1 VLAHNLYLTNTGWN
15 YMGGMKKKPVGS
27 GARNKESSTSSSS
40 SQAQSQAQKKED
52 SKKSSGSK
60 QKLSVA
66 IEETADRRALQNMKA
81 ITVQALARNLGVK
94 ISVANSF
101 LRAMEARGLVK
112 LAGGYSGH
120 RIYQTVV
127 Q

>member
-1 VLAHNLYLTNTGWN
+1 
-15 YMGGMKKKPVGS
+15 MGGMKKKPVGS
-27 GARNKESSTSSSS
+27 NAKNKDSTTASGSN
-40 SQAQSQAQKKED
+40 QAQSQAQKKED

-60 QKLSVA
+60 QRLSVA
-66 IEETADRRALQNMKA
+66 IEEAAGRKALQNMKA

-101 LRAMEARGLVK
+101 IRTMEARGSVK

-120 RIYQTVV
+120 RIYQPVV

>member
-1 VLAHNLYLTNTGWN
+1 
-15 YMGGMKKKPVGS
+15 MGGVKKRPVGS
-27 GARNKESSTSSSS
+27 NAKNKDSTTASSSK
-40 SQAQSQAQKKED
+40 QTQSQTQNKED
-52 SKKSSGSK
+52 SKKSSGGR

-66 IEETADRRALQNMKA
+66 IEETAGRKALQNMKA

-101 LRAMEARGLVK
+101 IRTMETRGSVK

-120 RIYQTVV
+120 RIYQLV

>member
-1 VLAHNLYLTNTGWN
+1 
-15 YMGGMKKKPVGS
+15 MKKKPVGS
-27 GARNKESSTSSSS
+27 GAKNKDSSTPSSS
-40 SQAQSQAQKKED
+40 SQAQSQAQKKDD
-52 SKKSSGSK
+52 SKKLSGSK

-66 IEETADRRALQNMKA
+66 IEEAAGRRALQNMKA

-101 LRAMEARGLVK
+101 VRTMEARGLVK

-120 RIYQTVV
+120 RIYQPVV

>member
-1 VLAHNLYLTNTGWN
+1 
-15 YMGGMKKKPVGS
+15 MGGVKKRPVGS
-27 GARNKESSTSSSS
+27 SAKNKDSTTASSSN
-40 SQAQSQAQKKED
+40 QAQSQTQKKED
-52 SKKSSGSK
+52 SKKSSGSR

-66 IEETADRRALQNMKA
+66 IEETAGRKALQNMKA

-101 LRAMEARGLVK
+101 IRTMETRGSVK

-120 RIYQTVV
+120 RIYQLV

>member
-1 VLAHNLYLTNTGWN
+1 VLAYNLYLTNTGWN

-66 IEETADRRALQNMKA
+66 IEETAGRRALQNMKA

>member
-1 VLAHNLYLTNTGWN
+1 
-15 YMGGMKKKPVGS
+15 MGGVKKRPVGS
-27 GARNKESSTSSSS
+27 NAKNKDSTTASSSN
-40 SQAQSQAQKKED
+40 QAQSQTQKKED
-52 SKKSSGSK
+52 SKKSSGSR

-66 IEETADRRALQNMKA
+66 IEETAGRKALQNMKA

-101 LRAMEARGLVK
+101 IRNMETRGSVK

-120 RIYQTVV
+120 RIYQLV

>member
-1 VLAHNLYLTNTGWN
+1 
-15 YMGGMKKKPVGS
+15 MKKRPVGS
-27 GARNKESSTSSSS
+27 NAKNKDSTTASSSN
-40 SQAQSQAQKKED
+40 QAQSQTQKKED
-52 SKKSSGSK
+52 SKKSSGSR

-66 IEETADRRALQNMKA
+66 IEETAGRKALQNMKA

-101 LRAMEARGLVK
+101 IRTMETRGSVK

-120 RIYQTVV
+120 RIYQLV

>member
-1 VLAHNLYLTNTGWN
+1 
-15 YMGGMKKKPVGS
+15 MGGVKKRPVGS
-27 GARNKESSTSSSS
+27 NAKNKDSTTASSSN
-40 SQAQSQAQKKED
+40 QAQSQTQKKED
-52 SKKSSGSK
+52 SKKSSGSR

-66 IEETADRRALQNMKA
+66 IEETAGRKALQNMKA

-101 LRAMEARGLVK
+101 IRTMETRGSVK
-112 LAGGYSGH
+112 VAGGYSGH
-120 RIYQTVV
+120 RIYQLV

>member
-1 VLAHNLYLTNTGWN
+1 
-15 YMGGMKKKPVGS
+15 MGGAKKKPLGTGAKNKNSATASGS
-27 GARNKESSTSSSS
+27 NQV
-40 SQAQSQAQKKED
+40 QAQSQKKEE
-52 SKKSSGSK
+52 SKKSSGGR

-66 IEETADRRALQNMKA
+66 IDESAGRKAFQNMKA
-81 ITVQALARNLGVK
+81 VTAQALARTLAVK

-101 LRAMEARGLVK
+101 LRSMEAKGLVK

-120 RIYQTVV
+120 RVYQPIV

>member
-1 VLAHNLYLTNTGWN
+1 
-15 YMGGMKKKPVGS
+15 MGGVKKRPVGS
-27 GARNKESSTSSSS
+27 SAKNKDSTTASSSN
-40 SQAQSQAQKKED
+40 QAQSQTQKKED
-52 SKKSSGSK
+52 SKKSSGGR

-66 IEETADRRALQNMKA
+66 IEETAGRKALQNMKA

-101 LRAMEARGLVK
+101 IRNLETRGSVK

-120 RIYQTVV
+120 RIYQ
-127 Q
+127 

>member
-1 VLAHNLYLTNTGWN
+1 
-15 YMGGMKKKPVGS
+15 MGGAKKKPVGS
-27 GARNKESSTSSSS
+27 NTKNKDSTTASSSN
-40 SQAQSQAQKKED
+40 QAQSQTQKKED
-52 SKKSSGSK
+52 SKKSSRGR

-66 IEETADRRALQNMKA
+66 IEETAGTKALQNMKA

-101 LRAMEARGLVK
+101 IRTMETRGSVK

-120 RIYQTVV
+120 RIYQLV

>member
-1 VLAHNLYLTNTGWN
+1 
-15 YMGGMKKKPVGS
+15 MGGVKKRPVGS
-27 GARNKESSTSSSS
+27 SAKNKDSTTASSSN
-40 SQAQSQAQKKED
+40 QAQSQTQKKED
-52 SKKSSGSK
+52 TKKSSGGR

-66 IEETADRRALQNMKA
+66 IEETAGRKALQNMKA

-101 LRAMEARGLVK
+101 IRNLETRGSVK

-120 RIYQTVV
+120 RIYQLV

>member
-1 VLAHNLYLTNTGWN
+1 
-15 YMGGMKKKPVGS
+15 MGGVKKRPVGS
-27 GARNKESSTSSSS
+27 SAKNKDSTTASSSN
-40 SQAQSQAQKKED
+40 QAQTQTQKKED
-52 SKKSSGSK
+52 SKKSSGGR

-66 IEETADRRALQNMKA
+66 IEETAGRKALQNMKA

-101 LRAMEARGLVK
+101 IRNMETRGSVK

-120 RIYQTVV
+120 RIYQLV

>member
-1 VLAHNLYLTNTGWN
+1 MAQ
-15 YMGGMKKKPVGS
+15 KKRPVGS
-27 GARNKESSTSSSS
+27 NAKNKDSTTASSSN
-40 SQAQSQAQKKED
+40 QAQSQTQKKED
-52 SKKSSGSK
+52 SKKSSGSR

-66 IEETADRRALQNMKA
+66 IEETAGRKALQNMKA

-101 LRAMEARGLVK
+101 IRTMETRGSVK

-120 RIYQTVV
+120 RIYQLV

>member
-1 VLAHNLYLTNTGWN
+1 
-15 YMGGMKKKPVGS
+15 MGGVNKKSLGS
-27 GARNKESSTSSSS
+27 SARNKDSTTASGSN
-40 SQAQSQAQKKED
+40 QAQSQVQKKED

-66 IEETADRRALQNMKA
+66 IEEAAGRRAMQNMKS

-101 LRAMEARGLVK
+101 IRNMEARGTVK
-112 LAGGYSGH
+112 LVGGYSGH
-120 RIYQTVV
+120 RIYQPIV

>member
-1 VLAHNLYLTNTGWN
+1 
-15 YMGGMKKKPVGS
+15 MGGAKKRPVGS
-27 GARNKESSTSSSS
+27 NTKIKDSTTASSSN
-40 SQAQSQAQKKED
+40 QAQSQTQKKED
-52 SKKSSGSK
+52 SKKSSGGR

-66 IEETADRRALQNMKA
+66 IEETAGRKALQNMKA

-101 LRAMEARGLVK
+101 IRTMETRGSVK
-112 LAGGYSGH
+112 FAGGYSGH
-120 RIYQTVV
+120 RIYQLV

>member
-1 VLAHNLYLTNTGWN
+1 
-15 YMGGMKKKPVGS
+15 MGGAKKRPVGS
-27 GARNKESSTSSSS
+27 SAKNKDSNPASGSN
-40 SQAQSQAQKKED
+40 QAQSQTQKKED
-52 SKKSSGSK
+52 SKKSMGSK

-66 IEETADRRALQNMKA
+66 IEETAGRKALQNMKA
-81 ITVQALARNLGVK
+81 ITIQALARNLGVK

-101 LRAMEARGLVK
+101 IRNMETKGSVK

-120 RIYQTVV
+120 RIYQFV

>member
-1 VLAHNLYLTNTGWN
+1 
-15 YMGGMKKKPVGS
+15 MGGAKKRPVGS
-27 GARNKESSTSSSS
+27 NAKNKDSTTASSS
-40 SQAQSQAQKKED
+40 SQAQFQTQKKED
-52 SKKSSGSK
+52 SKKSSGGR

-66 IEETADRRALQNMKA
+66 IEEMAGKKALQNMKA

-101 LRAMEARGLVK
+101 IRTMEIRGSVK

-120 RIYQTVV
+120 RIYQLV

>member
-1 VLAHNLYLTNTGWN
+1 
-15 YMGGMKKKPVGS
+15 MGGVKKRPVGS
-27 GARNKESSTSSSS
+27 NAKNKDSTTASSSN
-40 SQAQSQAQKKED
+40 QAQSQTQKKED
-52 SKKSSGSK
+52 SKKSSGGR

-66 IEETADRRALQNMKA
+66 IEETAGRKALQNMKA

-101 LRAMEARGLVK
+101 IRNMETRGSVK

-120 RIYQTVV
+120 RIYQLV

>member
-1 VLAHNLYLTNTGWN
+1 
-15 YMGGMKKKPVGS
+15 MGGVKKRPVGS
-27 GARNKESSTSSSS
+27 SAKNKDSTTASSSN
-40 SQAQSQAQKKED
+40 QAQSQTQKKED
-52 SKKSSGSK
+52 SKKSSGGR

-66 IEETADRRALQNMKA
+66 IEETAGRKALQNMKA
-81 ITVQALARNLGVK
+81 ITVQAFARNLGVK

-101 LRAMEARGLVK
+101 IRTMETRGSVK

-120 RIYQTVV
+120 RIYQLV

>member
-1 VLAHNLYLTNTGWN
+1 
-15 YMGGMKKKPVGS
+15 MGGVKKRPVS
-27 GARNKESSTSSSS
+27 SNSKNKDSTTASSSN
-40 SQAQSQAQKKED
+40 QAQSQTQKKED
-52 SKKSSGSK
+52 SKKSSGSR

-66 IEETADRRALQNMKA
+66 IEETAGRKALQNMKA

-101 LRAMEARGLVK
+101 IRTMETRGSVK
-112 LAGGYSGH
+112 FAGGYSGH
-120 RIYQTVV
+120 RIYQLV

>member
-1 VLAHNLYLTNTGWN
+1 
-15 YMGGMKKKPVGS
+15 MGGAKKRPVGS
-27 GARNKESSTSSSS
+27 NAKNKDSTTASSS
-40 SQAQSQAQKKED
+40 SQAQSQTQKKED
-52 SKKSSGSK
+52 SKKSSGGR

-66 IEETADRRALQNMKA
+66 IEETAGKKALQNMKA

-101 LRAMEARGLVK
+101 IRTMETRGSVK

-120 RIYQTVV
+120 RIYQLV

>member
-1 VLAHNLYLTNTGWN
+1 
-15 YMGGMKKKPVGS
+15 MGGAKKRPVGS
-27 GARNKESSTSSSS
+27 SAKNKDSNTASGSN
-40 SQAQSQAQKKED
+40 QAQTQKKED
-52 SKKSSGSK
+52 SKKSFGSK

-66 IEETADRRALQNMKA
+66 IEEAAGRKALQNMKA

-101 LRAMEARGLVK
+101 IRTMETKGSVK

-120 RIYQTVV
+120 RIYQFV

>member
-1 VLAHNLYLTNTGWN
+1 
-15 YMGGMKKKPVGS
+15 MGGAKKRPVGS
-27 GARNKESSTSSSS
+27 NAKNKDSTTASSSN
-40 SQAQSQAQKKED
+40 QAQSQTQKKED
-52 SKKSSGSK
+52 SKKSSGGR

-66 IEETADRRALQNMKA
+66 IEETAGRKALQNMKA

-101 LRAMEARGLVK
+101 IRTMETRGSVK

-120 RIYQTVV
+120 RIYQLV

>member
-1 VLAHNLYLTNTGWN
+1 
-15 YMGGMKKKPVGS
+15 MGGVKKRPVVS
-27 GARNKESSTSSSS
+27 NAKNKDSTTASSSN
-40 SQAQSQAQKKED
+40 QAQSQTQKKED
-52 SKKSSGSK
+52 SKKSSGSR

-66 IEETADRRALQNMKA
+66 IEETAGRKALQNMKA

-101 LRAMEARGLVK
+101 IRTMETRGSVK
-112 LAGGYSGH
+112 VAGGYSGH
-120 RIYQTVV
+120 RIYQLV

>member
-1 VLAHNLYLTNTGWN
+1 
-15 YMGGMKKKPVGS
+15 MGGAKKRPVGS
-27 GARNKESSTSSSS
+27 NTKNKDSTTASSSN
-40 SQAQSQAQKKED
+40 QAQSQTQKKED
-52 SKKSSGSK
+52 SKKSSGGR

-66 IEETADRRALQNMKA
+66 IEETAGRKALQNMKA

-101 LRAMEARGLVK
+101 IRTMETRGSVK
-112 LAGGYSGH
+112 VAGGYSGH
-120 RIYQTVV
+120 RIYQLV

>member
-1 VLAHNLYLTNTGWN
+1 
-15 YMGGMKKKPVGS
+15 MGGMKKKPVGS
-27 GARNKESSTSSSS
+27 GAKNKDSSTPSSS

-52 SKKSSGSK
+52 SKKLSGSK

-66 IEETADRRALQNMKA
+66 IEEAAGRRALQNMKA

-101 LRAMEARGLVK
+101 IRTMEARGLVK

-120 RIYQTVV
+120 RIYQLVV

>member
-1 VLAHNLYLTNTGWN
+1 
-15 YMGGMKKKPVGS
+15 MGGQKKRPVGS
-27 GARNKESSTSSSS
+27 NAKNKDSTASSSN
-40 SQAQSQAQKKED
+40 QAQSQTQKKED
-52 SKKSSGSK
+52 SKKSSGSR

-66 IEETADRRALQNMKA
+66 IEETAGRKALQNMKA

-101 LRAMEARGLVK
+101 IRTMETRGSVK

-120 RIYQTVV
+120 RIYQLV

>member
-66 IEETADRRALQNMKA
+66 IEETAGRRALQNMKA

>member
-1 VLAHNLYLTNTGWN
+1 
-15 YMGGMKKKPVGS
+15 MGGVKKRPVGS
-27 GARNKESSTSSSS
+27 SAKNKDSTTAPSSN
-40 SQAQSQAQKKED
+40 QAQSQTQKKED
-52 SKKSSGSK
+52 SKKSSGGR

-66 IEETADRRALQNMKA
+66 IEETAGRKALQNMKA

-101 LRAMEARGLVK
+101 IRNMETRGSVK

-120 RIYQTVV
+120 RIYQLV

>member
-1 VLAHNLYLTNTGWN
+1 
-15 YMGGMKKKPVGS
+15 MGGVKKRPVGS
-27 GARNKESSTSSSS
+27 NAKNKDSTTASSSK
-40 SQAQSQAQKKED
+40 QAQSLTQKKED
-52 SKKSSGSK
+52 SKKSSGSR

-66 IEETADRRALQNMKA
+66 IEETAGRKALQNMKA

-101 LRAMEARGLVK
+101 IRTMETRGSVK
-112 LAGGYSGH
+112 LAGGNSGH
-120 RIYQTVV
+120 RIYQLV

>member
-1 VLAHNLYLTNTGWN
+1 
-15 YMGGMKKKPVGS
+15 MGGMKKKPVGS
-27 GARNKESSTSSSS
+27 GAKNKDSSTSSSS

-66 IEETADRRALQNMKA
+66 IEEAAGRRALQNMKA

-101 LRAMEARGLVK
+101 IRTMEARGLVK

-120 RIYQTVV
+120 RIYQPVV

>member
-1 VLAHNLYLTNTGWN
+1 
-15 YMGGMKKKPVGS
+15 MGGMKKKPVGS
-27 GARNKESSTSSSS
+27 GAKNKDSSTSSSS

-52 SKKSSGSK
+52 SKKLSGSK

-66 IEETADRRALQNMKA
+66 IEEAAGRRALQNMKA

-101 LRAMEARGLVK
+101 IRTMEARGLVK

-120 RIYQTVV
+120 RIYQPVV

>member
-1 VLAHNLYLTNTGWN
+1 
-15 YMGGMKKKPVGS
+15 MGGAKKRPVGS
-27 GARNKESSTSSSS
+27 NTKNKDSTTASSSN
-40 SQAQSQAQKKED
+40 QAQSQTQKKDD
-52 SKKSSGSK
+52 SKKSSGGR

-66 IEETADRRALQNMKA
+66 IEETAGRKALQNMKA

-101 LRAMEARGLVK
+101 IRTMETRGSVK

-120 RIYQTVV
+120 RIYQLV

>member
-1 VLAHNLYLTNTGWN
+1 
-15 YMGGMKKKPVGS
+15 MGGMKKKPVGS
-27 GARNKESSTSSSS
+27 SAKNKDSTASSSS
-40 SQAQSQAQKKED
+40 NQAQSQAQKKED
-52 SKKSSGSK
+52 SKKSSGSR

-66 IEETADRRALQNMKA
+66 IEETAGRKALQNMKA

-101 LRAMEARGLVK
+101 IRTMETRGSVK

-120 RIYQTVV
+120 RIYQLV

>member
-1 VLAHNLYLTNTGWN
+1 
-15 YMGGMKKKPVGS
+15 MGGVKKRPVGS
-27 GARNKESSTSSSS
+27 NAKNKDSTTASSSN
-40 SQAQSQAQKKED
+40 QAQSQTQKKED
-52 SKKSSGSK
+52 SKKSSGSR

-66 IEETADRRALQNMKA
+66 IEETAGRKALQNMKA

-101 LRAMEARGLVK
+101 IRTMETRGSVK
-112 LAGGYSGH
+112 FAGGYSGH
-120 RIYQTVV
+120 RIYQLV